1 MSAVADQ
8 LSLGRNALCSLII
21 DRMVMSMNEVSSH
34 HMAEKI
40 AAWPKYDRYSGK
52 EVVVHRGD
60 EQIVGING
68 GIDERG
74 NLLLDLGTEI
84 RSFGSGEVSL
94 RKTESN
100 L

>member
-1 MSAVADQ
+1 
-8 LSLGRNALCSLII
+8 
-21 DRMVMSMNEVSSH
+21 MSMDGVSAQDV
-34 HMAEKI
+34 AEKI
-40 AAWPKYDRYSGK
+40 AGWPKYDRYSGE
-52 EVVVHRGD
+52 EVVVHQGE